1 MYKYILCWFYVNN
14 LQVCETDFS
23 LLKDDISSIQ
33 AYVYVFLPVT
43 GMRVDAWKNDSNVNP
58 EELGLY
64 LEGDIMQHA
73 SRSGLTALT
82 ARWPGGVVPFAIGGA
97 FSEYSSYLR
106 VGVLWS

>member
-1 MYKYILCWFYVNN
+1 
-14 LQVCETDFS
+14 
-23 LLKDDISSIQ
+23 
-33 AYVYVFLPVT
+33 
-43 GMRVDAWKNDSNVNP
+43 MRVDAWKNDSNVNP